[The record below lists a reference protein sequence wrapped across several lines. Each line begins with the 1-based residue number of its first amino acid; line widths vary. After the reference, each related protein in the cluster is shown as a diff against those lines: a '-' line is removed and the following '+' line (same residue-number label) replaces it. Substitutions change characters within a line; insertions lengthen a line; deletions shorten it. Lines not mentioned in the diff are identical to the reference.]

1 MPNLTEF
8 FDLDKTEIDGLFS
21 MKKPTVQQY
30 RKLPISTSSNKLERI
45 FRHPREELRHFFT

>member
-8 FDLDKTEIDGLFS
+8 FNLDKTEIDGLFS
-21 MKKPTVQQY
+21 KKKPTVQQY